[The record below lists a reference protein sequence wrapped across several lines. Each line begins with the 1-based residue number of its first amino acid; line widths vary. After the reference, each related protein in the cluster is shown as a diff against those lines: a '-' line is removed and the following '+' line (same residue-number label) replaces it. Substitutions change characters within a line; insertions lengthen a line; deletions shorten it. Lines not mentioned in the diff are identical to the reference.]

1 MQKDTEEFLRNIRE
15 LRGKIND
22 VKQQISTITKND
34 QLKTINGVSLLDVKN
49 IGLLQYITNLAF
61 LIHIKLDGK
70 PLSEHSVVMNL
81 VELRVVLE
89 KIKPIEQK
97 LKYQIDKLIRTA
109 KFGENT
115 ETERATAKAAM
126 IDPLSFKPNPDN
138 FVAGTEES
146 KNDVTDDSQGVYKAP
161 KLAPVHFEEDKGNLS
176 KREKE
181 RARALVRASKSR
193 LMKDIITEYDDRPE
207 EVAIIGASQESIAQL
222 DDKDKQKIAERERYE
237 EENFMRLVLPK
248 KELKRMKA
256 STVRELE
263 NEFEN
268 LNDFSNLANIHE
280 DIRPS
285 DVNVLARRKRRDK
298 MANDEEMDEDADE
311 LTQQSRRKMEN
322 NKRHELFDGLLTDP
336 NKIKKRRTKF
346 ETLKRRMK
354 RQKR

>member
-1 MQKDTEEFLRNIRE
+1 MQQDTEEFLRHIRE

-22 VKQQISTITKND
+22 VKQQLSKITKSD
-34 QLKTINGVSLLDVKN
+34 QLKTINGVSLFDVKN

-70 PLSEHSVVMNL
+70 PLSEHPVVMNL

-109 KFGENT
+109 KFGENI
-115 ETERATAKAAM
+115 ETEKATAKTAL

-138 FVAGTEES
+138 FVAGAEES
-146 KNDVTDDSQGVYKAP
+146 KNDDVTEGSQGVYKAP
-161 KLAPVHFEEDKGNLS
+161 KLAPVHFEEDKGKLS

-207 EVAIIGASQESIAQL
+207 EVAVIGASQESIAQL

-237 EENFMRLVLPK
+237 EENFVRLVLPK

-268 LNDFSNLANIHE
+268 LNDFSNLVNVHE
-280 DIRPS
+280 DVRPS
-285 DVNVLARRKRRDK
+285 DANVLARRKSREK
-298 MANDEEMDEDADE
+298 MINDEEMDEDADE
-311 LTQQSRRKMEN
+311 PIQQSRKN

-336 NKIKKRRTKF
+336 SKIKKRRTKF